1 MVNIQRRLRGA
12 LRIRGNLQLMALLS
26 FLRGA
31 RDQMRGVVWQPFA
44 LSLGIPMRSLG
55 GMESALD
62 LTRITVQPIL
72 GGASDAYGRKRFLVL
87 REILLLFALSLFIVA
102 GSWQTL
108 LLGALLVGLYAGVEP
123 VWSSL
128 VAESAEA
135 GELSKAYSILNT
147 SYVATGL
154 FAPVAAG
161 LLADAYGYDPVFYI
175 SAGLGLFI
183 LLLVQ
188 LRLADTKPRNEIGEI
203 AWPRF
208 ARPLFDAF
216 RPPPR
221 LRGFYLSMTVDLF
234 AFSLGHRLLY
244 GMLTRSYGY
253 TPYMLSLMSAAMTG
267 VWAVSQIPLGRVLD
281 RVGSRRFLV
290 ASQSISCCLLALL
303 LVSKHFLLVLFTQVL
318 LGVAAAMWLPAEQ
331 VWIARNVDPRER
343 ARAIGS
349 YSTFRGLLAFPAP
362 FIGGALFDAFGFN
375 TPILINLVGAFIDVL
390 LIATLIKD
398 KVEDKVA

>member
-1 MVNIQRRLRGA
+1 M
-12 LRIRGNLQLMALLS
+12 RGNLKLMALLS

-44 LSLGIPMRSLG
+44 LSLGMPMRSLG

-72 GGASDAYGRKRFLVL
+72 GGASDAYGRKRFLML
-87 REILLLFALSLFIVA
+87 RELLLLAALTLFIVA
-102 GSWQTL
+102 RSWHTL
-108 LLGALLVGLYAGVEP
+108 LLGVLLIGLYAGVEP

-135 GELSKAYSILNT
+135 GELGMAYSILNT
-147 SYVATGL
+147 SYMATGL

-161 LLADAYGYDPVFYI
+161 LLAEAYGYDSVFYV
-175 SAGLGLFI
+175 SAGIGVFI

-188 LRLADTKPRNEIGEI
+188 LRLAETKQQVGGERI
-203 AWPRF
+203 TWSSF
-208 ARPLFDAF
+208 VRPLLDAL
-216 RPPPR
+216 RPPRR

-244 GMLTRSYGY
+244 GMLTKGYGY
-253 TPYMLSLMSAAMTG
+253 TPSMLSLMSAALT
-267 VWAVSQIPLGRVLD
+267 VAWAISQMPLGKVLD

-290 ASQSISCCLLALL
+290 LSQLISCGFLAML
-303 LVSKHFLLVLFTQVL
+303 LVSKHFLVVIVSQVL
-318 LGVAAAMWLPAEQ
+318 LGVAAAMWVPAEQ
-331 VWIARNVDPRER
+331 SWIAGNVDPKER

-362 FIGGALFDAFGFN
+362 YIGGALFDAFGFN
-375 TPILINLVGAFIDVL
+375 MPILINLLGASIDVI
-390 LIATLIKD
+390 LIATLVKD
-398 KVEDKVA
+398 RVA

>member
-1 MVNIQRRLRGA
+1 MKV
-12 LRIRGNLQLMALLS
+12 RGNLRLLALLS

-31 RDQMRGVVWQPFA
+31 RDQMRWVVWQPFA
-44 LSLGIPMRSLG
+44 LSLGISMRSLG
-55 GMESALD
+55 GLESALD
-62 LTRITVQPIL
+62 LTRISVQPIL

-87 REILLLFALSLFIVA
+87 RELLLLAALILFIVA
-102 GSWQTL
+102 GSWQGL
-108 LLGALLVGLYAGVEP
+108 LVGVLLVGLYAGVEP

-135 GELSKAYSILNT
+135 GEMGMAYSILNA
-147 SYVATGL
+147 SYMATGL

-161 LLADAYGYDPVFYI
+161 LLADAYGYDSVFYV

-183 LLLVQ
+183 MLLV
-188 LRLADTKPRNEIGEI
+188 LLKLAETKPRVEGEGI
-203 AWPRF
+203 TRTRF
-208 ARPLFDAF
+208 ARPLLDAL

-244 GMLTRSYGY
+244 GMLTKSYGY
-253 TPYMLSLMSAAMTG
+253 TPYMLSLMSAAMT
-267 VWAVSQIPLGRVLD
+267 VAWAVSQIPLGRVLD

-290 ASQSISCCLLALL
+290 ASQLISCGVLALL
-303 LVSKHFLLVLFTQVL
+303 LVSKHFPLVLLSQGL

-331 VWIARNVDPRER
+331 TWIASNVDPKER

-375 TPILINLVGAFIDVL
+375 MPILINLVGAFLDVL
-390 LIATLIKD
+390 LIAALIKD
-398 KVEDKVA
+398 KVA

>member
-1 MVNIQRRLRGA
+1 MGIRARLRGA
-12 LRIRGNLQLMALLS
+12 LRMRGNLPLMALLS

-31 RDQMRGVVWQPFA
+31 RDHMRGVVWQPFA

-72 GGASDAYGRKRFLVL
+72 GGASDAYGRKRFLLL
-87 REILLLFALSLFIVA
+87 REILLLAALVLFIVA

-108 LLGALLVGLYAGVEP
+108 LLGVLLIGLYAGVEP

-135 GELSKAYSILNT
+135 GELGMAYSILNT
-147 SYVATGL
+147 SYMATGL
-154 FAPVAAG
+154 FAPIAAG
-161 LLADAYGYDPVFYI
+161 LLAHAYGYDYVFYV

-188 LRLADTKPRNEIGEI
+188 LRLTETKPRVRGERI
-203 AWPRF
+203 TWSSY
-208 ARPLFDAF
+208 ARPLLDAL

-244 GMLTRSYGY
+244 GMLTKSYGY
-253 TPYMLSLMSAAMTG
+253 TPYMLSLMSTVLTVA
-267 VWAVSQIPLGRVLD
+267 WAVSQIPLGKFLD
-281 RVGSRRFLV
+281 RVGSRRFLML
-290 ASQSISCCLLALL
+290 SQMMSCGLLALL
-303 LVSKHFLLVLFTQVL
+303 LVSKHFLLVLVTQVL
-318 LGVAAAMWLPAEQ
+318 LGVAAAMWVPAEQ
-331 VWIARNVDPRER
+331 AWIASNVDPRER

-375 TPILINLVGAFIDVL
+375 TPILINLVVASLDVL

-398 KVEDKVA
+398 KMDQPQ